1 MRRGWPDSLIT
12 LFIIALYNGRR
23 EKKREKKAKNKA
35 KKRISK
41 ETTTTTLSH

>member
-1 MRRGWPDSLIT
+1 MRRSWPDSLIT

-23 EKKREKKAKNKA
+23 EKKTREKAKNKA
-35 KKRISK
+35 KKGISK